1 MALNDYYENLIAA
14 VNMGKLKIKRRK
26 DKLERDRQK
35 ELEAAKKPKVT
46 SKIRSGFKQPPNPFK
61 SVIKPRAGEGNSQ
74 NVSMD
79 FHDDSHPAVEEVG
92 ISITDEDALQA
103 KPHFGSGSNV

>member
-46 SKIRSGFKQPPNPFK
+46 SKIRSGFK
-61 SVIKPRAGEGNSQ
+61 
-74 NVSMD
+74 
-79 FHDDSHPAVEEVG
+79 
-92 ISITDEDALQA
+92 
-103 KPHFGSGSNV
+103 